1 MDFLKTNIKFSKYH
15 LIEENKKYYI
25 NNLKDKLKGPKKYN
39 VYLKNKFYEPIIQEL
54 LAILTALNLPFELID
69 SILDMI
75 DDKSKIKQIKDY
87 FYIYMLKDKNNK
99 DYDEKE
105 K

>member
-39 VYLKNKFYEPIIQEL
+39 IYLKNLFVWPLYKITEL
-54 LAILTALNLPFELID
+54 FLKLVP
-69 SILDMI
+69 
-75 DDKSKIKQIKDY
+75 KKQISY
-87 FYIYMLKDKNNK
+87 TFHIL
-99 DYDEKE
+99 
-105 K
+105 